1 MRLIIPAALAA
12 ILASPAAQAQA
23 KLCLA
28 PERANSAYYRQL
40 EEDRAAR
47 VTRRLDPVDF
57 WSRAAETEC
66 KAGEIV
72 MIYDPAPAP
81 GQASWPTR
89 ALIARHCDL
98 TKQVVVL
105 PNAAICY
112 VIQPPRQ

>member
-12 ILASPAAQAQA
+12 ILASTAAQGQE

-28 PERANSAYYRQL
+28 PERAAQDERNRAEYGKAL
-40 EEDRAAR
+40 EEWTVATAQ
-47 VTRRLDPVDF
+47 
-57 WSRAAETEC
+57 C
-66 KAGEIV
+66 KAGEV
-72 MIYDPAPAP
+72 
-81 GQASWPTR
+81 
-89 ALIARHCDL
+89 LIINYPFTMRVGLTAVARHCDL